1 MAWMTLSLGLMV
13 VATALVTGLAA
24 LALMVRLAP
33 ARRVTWTPFDQIGSP
48 TAFLFL
54 DDELVDA
61 TDEGRRLLAAG
72 PEQMADWQRLQAVLT
87 PRFPDISAAL
97 SELGR
102 VQRLEV
108 LSGDGVSR
116 LRAEWRDG
124 LARIEIDAE
133 AAAEGPG
140 AGHDSLSLTALHDE
154 LSDLRA
160 TIDAAPMLVWKTDA
174 GGAVR
179 WANSAYIERALAR
192 DPESDTLSWPLP
204 TLFPDP
210 PWPDPGGDDAAAPLR
225 LTLEE
230 PDGTSV
236 HYEAWSMRHG
246 ASRLAFAIEASR
258 LVKAED
264 SLREFLQTLT
274 KTFAHLPIGLAVF
287 DRSRRLV
294 MFNPALTD
302 LSGLQPLF
310 LSRQPRLVDF
320 LDQLREARRMP
331 EPKDYRE
338 WRRRISELEEAAAHG
353 THIETWPLP
362 DGQTFRV
369 TGRPHPDGAIAF
381 LFEDITSEVALTR
394 RFRSELE
401 LGQAVVDSLAEAIAV
416 FSPSGAL
423 VLSNAAYDALWGC
436 EDSATLRPS
445 SYETCAAEWQALCQP
460 APVWPD
466 MAAVVRAAG
475 ADRQGWSG
483 ELRLKDGRA
492 LSARVAPIAGNA
504 TLVGFIPQAAG
515 EAPLAPVDA
524 APGAETTPGAS
535 ADLPEA
541 SANAPAPDRHVGTA
555 GGPPDAGVDTGAGT
569 GTGGEVA
576 ATAVSPAR
584 REARRG

>member
-1 MAWMTLSLGLMV
+1 VALTVLGERAQREPPLPAWALRRLELLRWMLLDNA
-13 VATALVTGLAA
+13 ATAESHSELPGAA
-24 LALMVRLAP
+24 PSLLSDAIREAVNRRDLRGALEA
-33 ARRVTWTPFDQIGSP
+33 ARVF
-48 TAFLFL
+48 
-54 DDELVDA
+54 
-61 TDEGRRLLAAG
+61 AAG
-72 PEQMADWQRLQAVLT
+72 RPGDRDAERTVE
-87 PRFPDISAAL
+87 AL
-97 SELGR
+97 EAILGE
-102 VQRLEV
+102 VQR
-108 LSGDGVSR
+108 
-116 LRAEWRDG
+116 AE
-124 LARIEIDAE
+124 EQ
-133 AAAEGPG
+133 G
-140 AGHDSLSLTALHDE
+140 AGHDSLSLTALNDE

-204 TLFPDP
+204 TLFPRP
-210 PWPDPGGDDAAAPLR
+210 AWPEPAGAGEDDAAPLR
-225 LTLEE
+225 LTLED
-230 PDGTSV
+230 PDGTV
-236 HYEAWSMRHG
+236 RHFEAWSVRHG

-331 EPKDYRE
+331 EPKDYRQ

-369 TGRPHPDGAIAF
+369 TGRPHPDGALAF
-381 LFEDITSEVALTR
+381 LFEDITSEVSLTR

-401 LGQAVVDSLAEAIAV
+401 LGQAVVDSLDEALAV
-416 FSPSGAL
+416 FSPSGGL
-423 VLSNAAYDALWGC
+423 VLSNAAYDALWGG
-436 EDSATLRPS
+436 EDAATLRPS
-445 SYETCAAEWQALCQP
+445 TYESCAAAWQGLCQP
-460 APVWPD
+460 SPAWPE
-466 MAAVVRAAG
+466 MAAAARAGRAE
-475 ADRQGWSG
+475 RQAWTG

-492 LSARVAPIAGNA
+492 LATRVSPIAGNA
-504 TLVGFIPQAAG
+504 TLVGFTPQAAG
-515 EAPLAPVDA
+515 DAPLAAVPI
-524 APGAETTPGAS
+524 APAETTPGA
-535 ADLPEA
+535 
-541 SANAPAPDRHVGTA
+541 A
-555 GGPPDAGVDTGAGT
+555 GGAAAATGAGT
-569 GTGGEVA
+569 APDDRDREVILPTSARGA
-576 ATAVSPAR
+576 AAEKDAWAGPAALSATRPPGPAR
-584 REARRG
+584 G